1 MMSRPVCKRATVP
14 TSDESPTAASEAYI
28 HVRFGDTGN
37 MRSDTLRNRE
47 ALIAAAQRVFEAEGI
62 DAPLE
67 NVAAAAGLSRTSL
80 HRAFASRGELV
91 AAIWASDVAETE
103 ADASRFAVFPDAY
116 PRLFA
121 ATLQQQVG
129 RRSIHPSA
137 AQIESPD
144 IVALAARFVAAIE
157 SAARASRD
165 AGVLRADVSD
175 ELAVQSM
182 GMAIWAVWSAAERA
196 ERERIAADVTGVL
209 MRGLLTTGG

>member
-1 MMSRPVCKRATVP
+1 
-14 TSDESPTAASEAYI
+14 
-28 HVRFGDTGN
+28 
-37 MRSDTLRNRE
+37 MRRDTLRNRE
-47 ALIAAAQRVFEAEGI
+47 ALIAAARRVFEAEGI

-67 NVAAAAGLSRTSL
+67 DVAAAAGLSRTSL

-103 ADASRFAVFPDAY
+103 ADAERFAVFPDAF

-121 ATLQQQVG
+121 ATLQQQVD

-157 SAARASRD
+157 STARVSRA
-165 AGVLRADVSD
+165 AGVLRPDVSD
-175 ELAVQSM
+175 DLALQSV
-182 GMAIWAVWSAAERA
+182 GMAIWAVWNVADRE
-196 ERERIAADVTGVL
+196 ERERVAAEVSGVL
-209 MRGLLTTGG
+209 LRGLLSA